1 MRKMLLIIQREYLVR
16 VRTKAFILFT
26 ILMPLFIGVAFLL
39 PSKLMFQGSTTK
51 RIVIVAS
58 DLTLANDIK
67 SELAASHVADEDDTA
82 PPQGIQAPGS
92 AKPTAELHPDFE
104 VSVETSPT
112 EALRN
117 SLTTRV
123 RKGSIDG
130 FFWVDSDAA
139 TSRKGTYYSR
149 NASDFIQG
157 SLVSRALRMALSE
170 RQLAGHG
177 FSPAQAKS
185 LLGPVHVD
193 TVRVDKQGA
202 SQSNGIGA
210 FLLPYILLV
219 AIYVTVL
226 IYGVYVM
233 RSVIE
238 EKSSR
243 VIEVLLGSLTPMQLM
258 AGKIIGVGA
267 VGLTQIAIWAAA
279 GSLFGTGSYAILRNV
294 VGNNMQGAH
303 IASAALLLF
312 PVFFVLGYATYA
324 CLYAAIGA
332 MCNSDEEAQQLQ
344 FPVTLPLVLCMVCAM
359 AIIRDPNTP
368 LAFWL
373 SMFPLTSPII
383 MYVRISVSMP
393 PTWQIALSIAIS
405 LATLY
410 GLVWLSSRIYR
421 IGILMYG
428 KRPTLPEILKWIRYA

>member
-1 MRKMLLIIQREYLVR
+1 MRKVLLIIQREYLVR

-26 ILMPLFIGVAFLL
+26 LLMPLFISVAFLL
-39 PSKLMFQGSTTK
+39 PSKLMFQGSATR

-58 DLTLANDIK
+58 DSSLANDIK
-67 SELAASHVADEDDTA
+67 AELSAFHVTDEDDGA
-82 PPQGIQAPGS
+82 PPPNIGTQGS
-92 AKPTAELHPDFE
+92 ARAAAVLRPDFD
-104 VSVETSPT
+104 VSIETSPT
-112 EALRN
+112 EALRQR
-117 SLTTRV
+117 LTDQV
-123 RKGSIDG
+123 RRGGIDG
-130 FFWVDSDAA
+130 FFWIDADA
-139 TSRKGTYYSR
+139 VTSRKGTYYSR

-157 SLVSRALRMALSE
+157 SLVARALRMALSE

-177 FSPAQAKS
+177 FSPAQAKN

-193 TVRVDKQGA
+193 SVRIDKQGA
-202 SQSNGIGA
+202 SASNGMGA

-243 VIEVLLGSLTPMQLM
+243 VVEVLLGSLTPMQLM

-267 VGLTQIAIWAAA
+267 VGLTQIAIWTAA
-279 GSLFGTGSYAILRNV
+279 GSLFGTGSYAVLHNV
-294 VGNNMQGAH
+294 IGNNMQGAH
-303 IASAALLLF
+303 IAAAALWLF
-312 PVFFVLGYATYA
+312 PVFFILGYATYA

-332 MCNSDEEAQQLQ
+332 ICNSDEEAQQLQ

-383 MYVRISVSMP
+383 MYVRVSVSMP
-393 PTWQIALSIAIS
+393 PVWQIALSIAIS

-421 IGILMYG
+421 VGILMYG
-428 KRPTLPEILKWIRYA
+428 KRPTLPELLKWIRYA